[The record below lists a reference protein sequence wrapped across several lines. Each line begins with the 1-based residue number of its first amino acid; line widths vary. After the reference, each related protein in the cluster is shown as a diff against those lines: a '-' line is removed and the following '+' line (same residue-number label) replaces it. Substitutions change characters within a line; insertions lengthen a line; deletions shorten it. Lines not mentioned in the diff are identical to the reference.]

1 MILGSC
7 MVIGSWSWWLLLFGP
22 LLLAPGS
29 THACTVL
36 GSLVLG
42 SCSLTLGPWLLAPH
56 VSQFCMQMGVK
67 TNHYIH
73 LTRMH
78 SDSWILKSAPL
89 PSSARLVLDSCS
101 LALGPWLQI
110 YLLYIYMYIYIYSQ
124 TQYKHFC
131 RPSIPCITSCMDSA
145 LFWTCG
151 TLAQTPFA
159 CMQICICRGSR
170 PCIYACSSVY
180 HLGHAKTGK
189 QETYKG
195 SIWEASDHSGNFGQ
209 RSARASWHISWLV
222 ERGW

>member
-1 MILGSC
+1 MALHACMGIPACGAGALVSLVCVMHAEFILS
-7 MVIGSWSWWLLLFGP
+7 VSFRPHATWF
-22 LLLAPGS
+22 LAPAWS
-29 THACTVL
+29 DAAWFL
-36 GSLVLG
+36 
-42 SCSLTLGPWLLAPH
+42 
-56 VSQFCMQMGVK
+56 SQFCMQMGVK

-110 YLLYIYMYIYIYSQ
+110 YLLYIYICIYIYSQ